1 MTLDPCPFHLRGA
14 AVDIH
19 PDGSADIEALFRDAP
34 AAIGKILDGVLE
46 LRLVGAEP
54 FEPVGLLGWRVLP
67 GPSVLMHVEA
77 EADAIDQA
85 GEPKRVTHRI
95 PVWLQR
101 SDRKVIPLDPDADL
115 TAQVLAAPDGC
126 VLDGRGYMWD
136 GELDL
141 RGRHGLVFRDVGLS
155 VGEGRGFRLR
165 GCSDITLEGCNATG
179 SHKEGEGG
187 YLPSSHAYAVE
198 GCQRV
203 RVLECTATG
212 VWGDF
217 VYVGSEINK
226 AGHGLFS
233 NIPSHDVTV
242 EGFNFY
248 SCGRQ
253 GFGITGADQLVVRN
267 GTVGDVGRTLIDVE
281 PGHVFDPVR
290 HVLVQGLTLTGV
302 VRNNLLAMHGS
313 AYHVQDVLIEDL
325 DCGEHAAIRVSVR
338 GNSERKGLTLRGIRS
353 GRALGNPHPAV
364 VVRGWEDV
372 TIEDCHG
379 VMDSRRANPFAR
391 LENVYRYT
399 VRNVTT
405 RDERSGPGDSQ
416 ERGHT
421 VDLEAAWWDGHPDDG
436 EPYRVVHVDRGL
448 RAVVVG
454 DADADDPQVRP
465 GAEPPYPDEPDE
477 PPVEPDPE
485 PDPPDEPD
493 PDPDPDPEP
502 EPDPDDPP
510 DEPLPWWQ
518 RLWRA
523 ILRWLGLD

>member
-1 MTLDPCPFHLRGA
+1 MDPAPFHLRGA

-19 PDGSADIEALFRDAP
+19 PDGSADVEALFRDP
-34 AAIGKILDGVLE
+34 GAAKQGVADGTLS

-54 FEPVGLLGWRVLP
+54 HKTVGVLGWRVLP
-67 GPSVLMHVEA
+67 GPSVLMHIEV

-85 GEPKRVTHRI
+85 GKPKRVTHRI

-101 SDRKVIPLDPDADL
+101 SDRKTYPLDPESDL
-115 TAQVLAAPDGC
+115 TAQVLAAPDGS
-126 VLDGRGYMWD
+126 VLDGQGHTWR
-136 GELDL
+136 ETLDL
-141 RGRHGLVFRDVGLS
+141 RDRHGLVLRDVGLS
-155 VGEGRGFRLR
+155 VDRGRGFRLR
-165 GCSDITLEGCNATG
+165 GCSDITLEGCNVTG
-179 SHKEGEGG
+179 SHREGEGG
-187 YLPSSHAYAVE
+187 YEPSDHAYAVE
-198 GCQRV
+198 GCQRI
-203 RVLECTATG
+203 RVLECAATG

-233 NIPSHDVTV
+233 NIPSHDVLV
-242 EGFNFY
+242 EDFDFY

-253 GFGITGADQLVVRN
+253 GFGITSADQLVIRN
-267 GTVGDVGRTLIDVE
+267 GRVGDVGRTLIDVE
-281 PGHVFDPVR
+281 PGHVFDPVKD
-290 HVLVQGLTLTGV
+290 VTVQGLELTGV

-313 AYHVQDVLIEDL
+313 AYHVQDITVQDL
-325 DCGEHAAIRVSVR
+325 DAGEHAAIRVSVR

-353 GRALGNPHPAV
+353 DRVLGNPHPAV
-364 VVRGWEDV
+364 HVRGWEDV

-391 LENVYRYT
+391 LENCWRYQ
-399 VRNVTT
+399 VRDVST
-405 RDERSGPGDSQ
+405 RDARSGPGDPQ

-436 EPYRVVHVDRGL
+436 EPFRVVHVDRGVRTVL
-448 RAVVVG
+448 VG
-454 DADADDPQVRP
+454 DPDADDPTVRP
-465 GAEPPYPDEPDE
+465 GGVEP
-477 PPVEPDPE
+477 PDPE

-493 PDPDPDPEP
+493 PDPPDEP
-502 EPDPDDPP
+502 EPDPQPDP
-510 DEPLPWWQ
+510 EPVPVPWWL